1 MKNEKFWKMKNLGLV
16 RYRYKFEGVVQG
28 VGFRPFVYKLALKYG
43 LKGFVNNS
51 SEGVFLE
58 IEADEEA
65 IDEFED
71 EFYGSLPPLAK
82 IDKTTKTKKSPLN
95 ETEFKIIQSEVS
107 KAKFASISPDIAICE
122 DCLKELNDITNRRYN
137 YFLTNCTNCGPRY
150 TIIKKV
156 PYDRVNTSM
165 DKFKMCSKCQEEY
178 KNPLDRRYHAQP
190 ISCHTCGPRAKFYKT
205 FSKELL
211 KCDEEAIKLCA
222 KSIKRGNIVAI
233 KGMGGFH
240 IVCSATSPKS
250 VKLLRKR
257 KRRPTKPFAVMFK
270 DIEDIKK
277 VSLLS
282 KKEEE
287 LILSKEKPIVV
298 VKKKEPHKL
307 RKREL
312 PITSFVAPGIDRIGV
327 FLPYT
332 PLHHLIF
339 KYIECPIVA
348 TSANLSDEPIIKDRV
363 ELCEKLGDVVD
374 FVLDFDRDIVNACD
388 DSVVQAVGDKK
399 ETLRLARGY
408 APKYQKLSFKL
419 DKKILCIGA
428 NQKNTITLAY
438 EDILVTSPHIGDLNS
453 IEAMEYFQRTIESF
467 KRFYEFEPDIIV
479 RDKHPGYETTKWANE
494 LKIKNDK
501 LKIYEVQH
509 HYAHLL
515 SCMAEFSLKERV
527 LGFAWDGTGYGDDGT
542 IWGGEVF
549 VCDEKSYERVFSFET
564 FKLIGGDKAIKE
576 PKRVALSYLFH
587 NFSLN
592 EILHMNLPTVKNFS
606 ENEIRSFYNIWKNTK
621 LETSSVGRIFD
632 IFASFCD
639 IVQISGYEGE
649 SGLRLE
655 AYFDETIKE
664 RFKYKI
670 KNGKVDISSSLDKI
684 ISVMKENINI
694 NNKRAKISSMLIN
707 TLSDIIRD
715 IANRY
720 GLPVVLSGGVFQNRT
735 LLSKVV
741 KELEKS
747 NKKVYFQQDTP
758 INDGGISLGQAWWAV
773 HRMS

>member
-1 MKNEKFWKMKNLGLV
+1 M
-16 RYRYKFEGVVQG
+16 QG
-28 VGFRPFVYKLALKYG
+28 VGFRPFVYKLALKHG

-65 IDEFED
+65 IKKFED
-71 EFYGSLPPLAK
+71 EFYSSLPPLAK
-82 IDKTTKTKKSPLN
+82 IDKTTKTEATPLN
-95 ETEFKIIQSEVS
+95 ENEFKIIQSETS
-107 KAKFASISPDIAICE
+107 KVKFASISPDIAICD
-122 DCLKELNDITNRRYN
+122 DCLRELHDKFDRRHN

-150 TIIKKV
+150 SIIKKV

-165 DKFKMCSKCQEEY
+165 DRFKMCVECKDEY
-178 KNPLDRRYHAQP
+178 TNPLNRRYHAQP
-190 ISCHTCGPRAKFYKT
+190 ISCHSCGPRAKFYKT

-240 IVCSATSPKS
+240 IVCSAVSPKS

-257 KRRPTKPFAVMFK
+257 KRRPSKPFAVMFK

-277 VSLLS
+277 AAILS

-287 LILSKEKPIVV
+287 LILSKEKPIVI

-339 KYIECPIVA
+339 GYIDCPIVA
-348 TSANLSDEPIIKDRV
+348 TSANLSEEPIIRDRV
-363 ELCEKLGDVVD
+363 ELCEKLGNVVD
-374 FVLDFDRDIVNACD
+374 YVLDFDRDIINACD
-388 DSVVQAVGDKK
+388 DSVVQAIGDKK

-408 APKYQKLSFKL
+408 APKYQKLSSKL
-419 DKKILCIGA
+419 DKKILCVGA

-438 EDILVTSPHIGDLNS
+438 EDIVVTSPHIGDLNS
-453 IEAMEYFQRTIESF
+453 IVAMEYFERTVESF
-467 KRFYEFEPDIIV
+467 KRFYDFEPDIIV
-479 RDKHPGYETTKWANE
+479 RDKHPGYETTKWADE
-494 LKIKNDK
+494 LKMKNEK

-509 HYAHLL
+509 HYAHIL

-549 VCDEKSYERVFSFET
+549 VCDEQSYERVFSFEP

-576 PKRVALSYLFH
+576 PKRVALSYLFQ
-587 NFSLN
+587 NFSLR
-592 EILHMNLPTVKNFS
+592 EVLQMNLPTLKSFSEKEIKNF
-606 ENEIRSFYNIWKNTK
+606 YKIWENTK

-632 IFASFCD
+632 MFASFCD
-639 IVQISGYEGE
+639 VLQISGYEGE

-655 AYFDETIKE
+655 AYYDENIKDSFGYE
-664 RFKYKI
+664 I
-670 KNGKVDISSSLDKI
+670 KNGRVDFSLSLDKV

-694 NNKRAKISSMLIN
+694 NDKRAKISSMLIN
-707 TLSDIIRD
+707 TLTNIIKD
-715 IANRY
+715 IASRY
-720 GLPVVLSGGVFQNRT
+720 DLPVVLSGGVFQNKT
-735 LLSKVV
+735 LLNKTVN
-741 KELEKS
+741 ELEKS
-747 NKKVYFQQDTP
+747 NKKVYFQQDTAT
-758 INDGGISLGQAWWAV
+758 NDGGISLGQAWWAV
-773 HRMS
+773 NNVM